1 MRVRLFHTLA
11 CRGML
16 GAGHSGFRRKMIIIA
31 VSNRVGAMKRQL
43 HLNLFIHSRGHHEAS
58 WRHPGSSPLA
68 LTDIRYYQDLA
79 CRAEAALFDSVFLA
93 DQLALGDDVAQA
105 ARTWL
110 EPVTVLAA
118 VAVATSRIGMIATA
132 STTYTE
138 PFNLARQ
145 FASLDHISNGR
156 VAWNIVTTWL
166 ATAARNFGG
175 EGQVSHADRY
185 ARGEEFMSVVKALW
199 DSWAADA
206 VLDDRQ
212 GGRYA
217 QPDRIRPIN
226 HRGDFYQVAGPL
238 NLPRCP
244 QGRPVLVQ
252 AGSSDTGRR
261 FAARHAEAV
270 FTAHMAKAT
279 AQEFYTDLKRLA
291 AAEGR
296 NPEHV
301 LILPGLSPMLAA
313 TEAEAQRLAREVNE
327 LTDPEVGR
335 KRLSN
340 RFGGHDF
347 SHLPLDRPL
356 VPDDFPDP
364 DLVQAA
370 RSRTEVI
377 INLVRRDKPTLRQLL
392 AYLAGARGHFV
403 TAGTPEQIADLIE
416 DWFSDG
422 AADGFNIM
430 PPLLPAQLDAFS
442 AEVIP
447 LLQCRGLFRA
457 SYAGETLREH
467 YGLAWPQSAFGE
479 AALEPA
485 RWPKNNQQAR

>member
-1 MRVRLFHTLA
+1 
-11 CRGML
+11 
-16 GAGHSGFRRKMIIIA
+16 
-31 VSNRVGAMKRQL
+31 MKRQL

-58 WRHPGSSPLA
+58 WRHPLASPLP

-79 CRAEAALFDSVFLA
+79 QRAEKGLFDSIFLA
-93 DQLALGDDVAQA
+93 DQLALGDDASQA

-118 VAVATSRIGMIATA
+118 VAVATSRIGLIATA

-156 VAWNIVTTWL
+156 AAWNIVTSWL

-175 EGQVSHADRY
+175 AGQVSQTDRY
-185 ARGEEFMSVVKALW
+185 ARGEDFMAVVKALW
-199 DSWAADA
+199 DSWADDA
-206 VLDDRQ
+206 VVDDRS

-217 QPDRIRPIN
+217 RPDRIRPIN

-252 AGSSDTGRR
+252 AGSSDIGRR
-261 FAARHAEAV
+261 FAARHADAV
-270 FTAHMAKAT
+270 FTAHVEKVT
-279 AQEFYTDLKRLA
+279 AQAFYADLKALA
-291 AAEGR
+291 TAEGR
-296 NPEHV
+296 SPDQV
-301 LILPGLSPMLAA
+301 LILPGLSPMIAS
-313 TEAEAQRLAREVNE
+313 TEAEAHRLTREVNE
-327 LTDPEVGR
+327 LSDVEVGR
-335 KRLSN
+335 KRLSG

-356 VPDDFPDP
+356 VPEDFPDP
-364 DLVQAA
+364 DTVQAA
-370 RSRTEVI
+370 RTRTEVI
-377 INLVRRDKPTLRQLL
+377 LNLVRREKPTLRQLL
-392 AYLAGARGHFV
+392 ASLAGARGHF
-403 TAGTPEQIADLIE
+403 TFAGTPEQIADLIE
-416 DWFSDG
+416 DWFKDG

-430 PPLLPAQLDAFS
+430 PPLLPSMLDVFS

-447 LLQCRGLFRA
+447 LLQRRGLFRTA
-457 SYAGETLREH
+457 YEGLTLREH
-467 YGLAWPQSAFGE
+467 YGLSWPKGAFKE
-479 AALEPA
+479 AALQEA
-485 RWPKNNQQAR
+485 